1 MSLKRNLLA
10 NYLGQG
16 WTALM
21 GLAFV
26 PLYIKYLGMEAYGL
40 IGLFAVLQA
49 WLSLLDMGMTP
60 TLNREVARYT
70 AGAHSPASIRDL
82 IRTFEIVCYGMALL
96 IAVILGGASDWIAR
110 EWLNAQALAAED
122 VARAITLMGI
132 VAALRF
138 VEGLYRGALLGFQ
151 RHVWLNLVS
160 AIFATFRGLGAVILL
175 IWVAPTIQTFFLW
188 QVVISAATVLVLRWG
203 AHRSLPVLARRPLF
217 SVHAFSDVWK
227 FAGGMFVTTMLAL
240 LLTQIDKLLLSRL
253 LPLETF
259 GTYMFASAVA
269 GVLFQ
274 LIGPIAQSYYPRFT
288 ELVTHGDDKAVSA
301 AYHQAAQLMTIM
313 LVPAGLA
320 LIVFGEPLLLVWT
333 RNSVVAEAAS
343 PIVAVLALGTIFNG
357 WMHIPYMLQLAYGWT
372 SLTVWVNIVAAS
384 VLVPAIFFAVP
395 HFGPIGAA
403 WAWLIVN
410 AGYVLFEVHFMHAR
424 LLRGQKGEWF
434 FRDIAIPSSAAIAA
448 IAFAA
453 LVQPSFS
460 GSVGTVVWIVCATV
474 TAYFFAVLGSSRF
487 RPYFSKSLMV
497 IANWKDCGA
506 RK

>member
-1 MSLKRNLLA
+1 MALRKNLFA

-40 IGLFAVLQA
+40 IGLFAILQA

-70 AGAHSPASIRDL
+70 AGAHSMASIWDL
-82 IRTFEIVCYGMALL
+82 VRTFEIVCCAMALL
-96 IAVILGGASDWIAR
+96 IAVILCIASRWIAGD
-110 EWLNAQALAAED
+110 WLNAQALPTAD
-122 VARAITLMGI
+122 VAHAITLMGV

-160 AIFATFRGLGAVILL
+160 AIFATLRGFGAVILL
-175 IWVAPTIQTFFLW
+175 VWVAPTIQIFFIW
-188 QVVISAATVLVLRWG
+188 QVAISAATVLVLRWG
-203 AHRSLPVLARRPLF
+203 VRRSLPVLTRRPVF
-217 SVHAFSDVWK
+217 SVHAFSEVWK
-227 FAGGMFVTTMLAL
+227 FAGGMFMTTVLAL
-240 LLTQIDKLLLSRL
+240 LLTQVDKVLLSRL
-253 LPLETF
+253 LTLEKF

-288 ELVTHGDDKAVSA
+288 ELVTRGDEKAISA
-301 AYHQAAQLMTIM
+301 AYHQGAQLMTIM

-320 LIVFGEPLLLVWT
+320 LIAFGEPLLLVWT
-333 RNSVVAEAAS
+333 GNRLVAESVS
-343 PIVAVLALGTIFNG
+343 PIVSVLAMGTILNG
-357 WMHIPYMLQLAYGWT
+357 YIHIPYMMQLAYGWT
-372 SLTVWVNIVAAS
+372 SLTVWVNTVAAAI
-384 VLVPAIFFAVP
+384 LVPAIFFVVP

-403 WAWLIVN
+403 WAWVLVN
-410 AGYVLFEVHFMHAR
+410 AGYVLFEMHFMHAR

-434 FRDIAIPSSAAIAA
+434 FRDTAIPSAAAGATIILAV
-448 IAFAA
+448 
-453 LVQPSFS
+453 LVQPSFL
-460 GSVGTVVWIVCATV
+460 GPIGNVVWVVCAAIAAFV
-474 TAYFFAVLGSSRF
+474 AAVLGSSQF
-487 RPYFSKSLMV
+487 RPYLLKKTFGSH
-497 IANWKDCGA
+497 
-506 RK
+506 